1 METNVIILKAIHL
14 LSEYAAKIFDSGLIQ
29 KAFSVWLSAYQSR
42 VLFHEKQDKITGLA
56 EHFQKRRMFE
66 HWRHCIFF
74 MVCVIGI
81 YINII
86 PHLHKSNLFQC
97 DVTRSLIPYE
107 GLEQTVY

>member
-74 MVCVIGI
+74 IVFVVGI

-86 PHLHKSNLFQC
+86 PHLHKSFLFQC
-97 DVTRSLIPYE
+97 DVTRSLIPYK